1 MMAQLTKTVHYWY
14 DVHNSNDC
22 CFEEVRE
29 CPICHRAIKPQIFN
43 LWLLDDDEKLGVVY
57 FCPGCNN
64 IFLATY
70 LNPRKDDFGDADLIY
85 DEDPYLAPRALEE
98 MGFSK
103 DISKISPA
111 FCEIY
116 KQAAEAEN
124 CGLNQVCGSGYRK
137 ALEFLVKDFLC
148 SKLSPDS
155 EEAESIRRERLS
167 ASISRLDN
175 SKIKNLAQKASWLGN
190 DETHYVRKHEG
201 LDVSSMKKFI
211 RAILTFIDA
220 ECAAEEA
227 DVIHSK
233 K

>member
-1 MMAQLTKTVHYWY
+1 MAQLTRTVHYW
-14 DVHNSNDC
+14 DDAHDTNDC

-70 LNPRKDDFGDADLIY
+70 LNPRKDNFGDVDLIY
-85 DEDPYLAPRALEE
+85 DKDPYLAPRALEE
-98 MGFSK
+98 MDFSK
-103 DISKISPA
+103 DISKISPT

-148 SKLSPDS
+148 RKLPPDS
-155 EEAESIRRERLS
+155 KEVAKIRREDLS
-167 ASISRLDN
+167 AAINELD
-175 SKIKNLAQKASWLGN
+175 SARIKTLAQRAAWLGN
-190 DETHYVRKHEG
+190 DETHYVRKHEE

-227 DVIHSK
+227 DAILPK